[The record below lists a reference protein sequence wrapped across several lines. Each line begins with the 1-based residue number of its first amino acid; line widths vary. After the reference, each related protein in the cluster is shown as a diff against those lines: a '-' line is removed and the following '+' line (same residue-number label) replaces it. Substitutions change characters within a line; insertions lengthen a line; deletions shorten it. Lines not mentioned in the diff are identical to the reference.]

1 MAREGHRNEGFGWG
15 FVLGLV
21 AGSVLAL
28 IFAPQSGEQTRRQI
42 ADRASE
48 FKGSAQE
55 LIEQALQNLEE
66 AATKAG
72 GVLGTKEKSIRRKID
87 ELRSEL
93 EKFELERA

>member
-1 MAREGHRNEGFGWG
+1 M
-15 FVLGLV
+15 LGLA

-28 IFAPQSGEQTRRQI
+28 MFAPQSGEQTRKQI
-42 ADRASE
+42 LDQASE

-66 AATKAG
+66 AATKVG
-72 GVLGTKEKSIRRKID
+72 GVLGAKEKSIRRKID

-93 EKFELERA
+93 EKYELERA